1 MRAPKKSTPETYLK
15 DIRRK
20 TRRIFTAEQ
29 KILIVMEALRAETSV
44 AELCRKHGI
53 QESTFYKWNKEFI
66 EAGKKRLSGDTTRE
80 ATSDEVAQLR
90 EENRRLKESV
100 ADLVIRYDINK
111 KKFGNSGIVY
121 KYRKYM
127 RLSGEEKL
135 EIINIVT
142 RSEIGVNKTLREL
155 GIHKSTF
162 YKWYHL
168 YQEKGEAGF
177 FFSPNSSR
185 RQWNSIP
192 EEEQKL
198 VIDVALEAPELSSR
212 ELAHKITDEQG
223 IFISESSVYRILKK
237 SGLVTAPSHIL
248 ISAANEFKDKT
259 SFVHEMWQ
267 TDFTYFKIVGWG
279 WYYLSTVIDD
289 FSRYIVH
296 WELCKTMKAQD
307 VQRTVDRAIIKAGLK
322 KGQVPKLL
330 SDNGSCYVAGE
341 IKTYLEEEYKMK
353 QIHGR
358 PAHPQTQ
365 GKIERY
371 HRTMKNVVKLHH
383 YYSPEELIKALE
395 EFVNRYNN
403 ERYHESLQNL
413 TPADVYYGRTD
424 EILKIRQQI
433 KQETIIR
440 RKQYYEQNK
449 SVFSSN

>member
-1 MRAPKKSTPETYLK
+1 
-15 DIRRK
+15 
-20 TRRIFTAEQ
+20 
-29 KILIVMEALRAETSV
+29 
-44 AELCRKHGI
+44 
-53 QESTFYKWNKEFI
+53 
-66 EAGKKRLSGDTTRE
+66 
-80 ATSDEVAQLR
+80 
-90 EENRRLKESV
+90 
-100 ADLVIRYDINK
+100 
-111 KKFGNSGIVY
+111 
-121 KYRKYM
+121 M